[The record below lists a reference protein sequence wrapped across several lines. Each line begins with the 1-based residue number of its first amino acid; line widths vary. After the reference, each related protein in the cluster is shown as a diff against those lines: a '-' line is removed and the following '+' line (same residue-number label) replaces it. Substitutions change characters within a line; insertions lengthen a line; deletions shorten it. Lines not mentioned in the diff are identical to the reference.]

1 MSTTKL
7 TGLTSLQTQALAQA
21 IAEGELHNP
30 DRSVPDVKLG
40 KTTAEFPWP
49 ADETHDRL
57 KWAKD
62 GLTFRHGGRRHPVA
76 SLHAVIR
83 KAGRLAGRE

>member
-7 TGLTSLQTQALAQA
+7 TGLTGLNVNALQMALDEKALP
-21 IAEGELHNP
+21 AEG
-30 DRSVPDVKLG
+30 VVLG
-40 KTTAEFPWP
+40 KTVATFPWD
-49 ADETHDRL
+49 ADETALRL
-57 KWAKD
+57 RWAKD
-62 GLTFRHGGRRHPVA
+62 DLTFRHGSRQHPVA

>member
-1 MSTTKL
+1 MSMTKL
-7 TGLTSLQTQALAQA
+7 TGLTSLQTDALRQALDEKALTA
-21 IAEGELHNP
+21 P
-30 DRSVPDVKLG
+30 DGSASSVKVTA
-40 KTTAEFPWP
+40 TTATFPWP

-57 KWAKD
+57 RWAKD
-62 GLTFRHGGRRHPVA
+62 DLIFRHGGRRHPVA